1 MRPPPPSR
9 ARGRVRDDLAALPSL
24 SPVYTRAAGTR
35 AWVGAGARATSLV
48 LSVRKEARPG
58 RKGSSSRLLGE
69 VARGNGKTLVPS
81 PPPLTRSL
89 LVEI

>member
-1 MRPPPPSR
+1 MRPPPPPR
-9 ARGRVRDDLAALPSL
+9 AGGGGGGGPAGPAGPG
-24 SPVYTRAAGTR
+24 PAGTR